1 MNALKKFSK
10 HLKSI
15 EYPERK
21 TSWNIAGI
29 LKNKNAF
36 YKFDVRDMIKL
47 PDGTPAQK
55 GKTNSKADK
64 LVLEIKNKWVI
75 LDIKELFEYI
85 KKTKISRLYLD
96 DILPKLEW
104 TIFIK
109 K

>member
-1 MNALKKFSK
+1 MNALEKFSK

-15 EYPERK
+15 EYPKRK

-75 LDIKELFEYI
+75 LDIKELFKYI
-85 KKTKISRLYLD
+85 KKNKITKLYLD

-104 TIFIK
+104 TIFINK
-109 K
+109 